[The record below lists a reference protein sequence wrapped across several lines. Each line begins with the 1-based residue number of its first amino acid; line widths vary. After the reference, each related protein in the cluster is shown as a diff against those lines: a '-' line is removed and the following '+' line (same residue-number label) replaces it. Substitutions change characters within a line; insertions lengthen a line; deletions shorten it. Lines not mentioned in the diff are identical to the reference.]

1 MGSGISKGRKKKTL
15 ELPPAATEDLQ
26 NQSSKVGNEGVGSG
40 QAHLTAKLGH
50 EQQAELD
57 LELKMDAGEFV
68 EAVVAKASEFG
79 DNE

>member
-40 QAHLTAKLGH
+40 QAHLTAKLGRAQ
-50 EQQAELD
+50 QQAE